1 MARKRLTRDRLEKL
15 TPVHCTFVATLTD
28 DGPLHLIVEKGKDI
42 YASGRGETHYN
53 VTACKRVARWPHRQ
67 KSIQGHRLCSRCG
80 DKEDFEGVIDN
91 MKAFM
96 AQMDRERRL
105 KKQRQDSEFEID
117 MQWTNLGKQIEQMI
131 MDDAE
136 SLIESETVI
145 VPFNHYEISL
155 MLAVIVALIN
165 RVKAVENPSE
175 HEERVEHIAR
185 RMLAHVEDYSD
196 PLKMRDLIKNYE

>member
-15 TPVHCTFVATLTD
+15 MPVPCTFVATLTD
-28 DGPLHLIVEKGKDI
+28 DGPLHLIVE
-42 YASGRGETHYN
+42 RGVQTYGARMETRYD
-53 VTACKRVARWPHRQ
+53 VTACKRVARFPYRQ
-67 KSIQGHRLCSRCG
+67 KSIQGHKLCSRCG
-80 DKEDFEGVIDN
+80 DKEDFEIAVDN
-91 MKAFM
+91 MKAFI
-96 AQMDRERRL
+96 AQMDRDRRL

>member
-117 MQWTNLGKQIEQMI
+117 MQWTNLGKAIEQMI
-131 MDDAE
+131 MDDATDLVE
-136 SLIESETVI
+136 SGAVLIPFTPDDLSRLLI
-145 VPFNHYEISL
+145 VQKQL
-155 MLAVIVALIN
+155 
-165 RVKAVENPSE
+165 
-175 HEERVEHIAR
+175 
-185 RMLAHVEDYSD
+185 EDSRAEQEG
-196 PLKMRDLIKNYE
+196 L